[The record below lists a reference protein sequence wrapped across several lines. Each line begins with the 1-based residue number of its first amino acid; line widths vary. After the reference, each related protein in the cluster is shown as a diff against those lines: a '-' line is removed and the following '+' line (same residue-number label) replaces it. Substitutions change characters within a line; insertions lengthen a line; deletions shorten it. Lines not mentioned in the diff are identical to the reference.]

1 VDRALALD
9 GDRVRAVAWHPEHG
23 RSGQVE
29 EFSIAALPAR
39 LAEEPADTRWVWA
52 DAAELYPRLLRAGTR
67 VSQAVDLRLT
77 HQILRRARAASRS
90 PMATAA
96 DSAWDAPPLPL
107 DDPGAGETLFET
119 APAGSLDLAE
129 IIAEHERQQHTL
141 ATLPD
146 PHRGKLRLL
155 CHAESIGGLIA
166 QELNH
171 AGVPFSAAH
180 HDRQLRELLGDPGP
194 WGGRPSRMEALCQQV
209 RAALNS
215 PQLNP
220 DSPVELIRAL
230 RRAGL
235 QVTSTRQWE
244 LEQLD
249 HPAIAPL
256 LEYKKLARLHSAN
269 GWTWLD
275 TWVRDGRFRSDW
287 VAGGVVTGRWASR
300 GGGALQLPRQIRSA
314 VRAEPGWSLVVAD
327 AAQLE
332 PRVLAAMAADEAM
345 AQACRGADLYQG
357 LVDAGVIETRQQAK
371 IAVLAAMY
379 GSTSG
384 EAGALLPRL
393 ARAYPRA
400 MGVVESAARA
410 GERGEQVTTWL
421 GRTSPVPG
429 QWWQDAQAGAQ
440 QPDSGREEE
449 RRARQAGRDWGRFTR
464 NFVVQGTA
472 AEWALCWLGD
482 LRRRLSTI
490 RDDEGAAPELVYFLH
505 DEVMVHSPAGCADEV
520 AEAVRAAARRAGEL
534 LFGRFPIEFALGVAV
549 VDSYEKAK

>member
-1 VDRALALD
+1 MVLAVD
-9 GDRVRAVAWHPEHG
+9 GDHALLRRWPGDPTAVDVVPMTE
-23 RSGQVE
+23 
-29 EFSIAALPAR
+29 LPAR
-39 LAEEPADTRWVWA
+39 VAAAAPGTRWVWA
-52 DAAELYPRLLRAGTR
+52 DSAEVYPRLLRAGVT
-67 VSQAVDLRLT
+67 VAQAVDLRLV
-77 HQILRRARAASRS
+77 HQILRRARVATDG
-90 PMATAA
+90 PVATAPP
-96 DSAWDAPPLPL
+96 SQWDADPLPA
-107 DDPGAGETLFET
+107 DDPGAGDTLFDT
-119 APAGSLDLAE
+119 APVASLGLAE
-129 IIAEHERQQHTL
+129 VTAEHDAQQRTL
-141 ATLPD
+141 AGLAD
-146 PHRGKLRLL
+146 GVRERLRLL

-166 QELNH
+166 QELNR
-171 AGVPFSAAH
+171 AGVPFSVAH
-180 HDRQLRELLGDPGP
+180 HDQLLRQLLGEPGP
-194 WGGRPSRMEALCQQV
+194 WGGRPVRMEQLCQQI
-209 RAALNS
+209 RAALGA

-220 DSPVELIRAL
+220 DSPVDLMRAL

-235 QVTSTRQWE
+235 QVASTRQWE
-244 LEQLD
+244 LEQID

-256 LEYKKLARLHSAN
+256 LEYKKLSRLHSAN
-269 GWTWLD
+269 GWAWRD
-275 TWVRDGRFRSDW
+275 AWVRDGRFRSDW

-300 GGGALQLPRQIRSA
+300 GGGALQLPRQVRSA

-345 AQACRGADLYQG
+345 ALACRGADLYQG

-400 MGVVESAARA
+400 MAVVESAARA

-440 QPDSGREEE
+440 LPESGREEE
-449 RRARQAGRDWGRFTR
+449 RRARQVSRDWGRFTR

-482 LRRRLSTI
+482 LRRRLADI
-490 RDDEGAAPELVYFLH
+490 RDEAGAAPELVYFLH
-505 DEVMVHSPAGCADEV
+505 DEVMVHSPDGCAEQV
-520 AEAVRAAARRAGEL
+520 AVAVRDAARRAGEL
-534 LFGRFPIEFALGVAV
+534 LFGRFPIEFALNVAV
-549 VDSYEKAK
+549 VDSYDRAK